1 MNSFIIISELEVF
14 YRIGVPDSER
24 AKPQRLLLNV
34 EIGSDVSHAAASDDL
49 AKTIDYYSVCQRLL
63 SFGEGKEWKL
73 IETLAE
79 DIATIILNDFDAAR
93 VQIEVRKFIIPQT
106 RYVGVKLLRSK

>member
-1 MNSFIIISELEVF
+1 
-14 YRIGVPDSER
+14 
-24 AKPQRLLLNV
+24 
-34 EIGSDVSHAAASDDL
+34 
-49 AKTIDYYSVCQRLL
+49 
-63 SFGEGKEWKL
+63 L

-79 DIATIILNDFDAAR
+79 DIATMILNDFDAAR